1 MRQLEQLSNIPM
13 ILRREVK
20 HSVVFEVSP
29 DTAMPVKTLYLQKW
43 AWKALG
49 APQYINLHIT
59 AEGK

>member
-1 MRQLEQLSNIPM
+1 M